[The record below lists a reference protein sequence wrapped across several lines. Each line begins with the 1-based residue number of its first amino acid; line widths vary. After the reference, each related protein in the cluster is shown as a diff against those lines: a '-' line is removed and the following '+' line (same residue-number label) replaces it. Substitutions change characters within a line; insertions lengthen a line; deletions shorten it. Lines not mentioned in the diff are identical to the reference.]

1 MDFLDREAPLGE
13 VLSIAHDERVNT
25 WTSAAIIVVA
35 IAAESPLGDGV
46 YAQSLGTSN
55 VLGCTLGAALESRLE
70 TVIVCRRDLG
80 QQARQW
86 LPASRV
92 VEVVPTR
99 PDRAWGEAVAAGV
112 ARCHQARRWIILP
125 AEMPQVQPQTLRSLD
140 RALGEYT
147 MVRATHHGRPGLP
160 LGFSAGL
167 YSELQMLH
175 SRQDLERLASR
186 YACAGVEVRDP
197 GVLFDVR
204 SSADL
209 DAARALWPLALDAS
223 PTSDSAAARAG

>member
-1 MDFLDREAPLGE
+1 MDFLDREAPLGAP
-13 VLSIAHDERVNT
+13 LSIAHDDVVNN
-25 WTSAAIIVVA
+25 WTSAAVIVVA

-46 YAQSLGTSN
+46 YAQALGRSS
-55 VLGCTLGAALESRLE
+55 VMGCTLGAALESRLE
-70 TVIVCRRDLG
+70 TVIVCDRELAH
-80 QQARQW
+80 QARQW
-86 LPASRV
+86 LPSSQV
-92 VEVVPTR
+92 VELAPLR
-99 PDRAWGEAVAAGV
+99 ADRAWGEAVAAGV

-140 RALGEYT
+140 RALGEHT

-175 SRQDLERLASR
+175 SRQDLQRLASR
-186 YACAGVEVRDP
+186 YACVGVEVRDP

-209 DAARALWPLALDAS
+209 DAARALWPLPSDVS
-223 PTSDSAAARAG
+223 RTSESAAARAG